1 MDVIKTNRL
10 NLRPFTR
17 EDFDLLYKLHAN
29 PEVAKTTIDGVQSK
43 ETVQKHLNSFIAH
56 QEKYGYAQW
65 AVFENESEKFIGRA
79 GITTRSLNQEIG
91 ELPEVRFA
99 FLPEFWGKGYASE
112 VTKELI
118 KFAFED
124 LKVKLLAAANGP
136 LNQKSDRVLTKNGF
150 KFIKNA
156 KPEGYDN
163 AEEIR
168 LYLITDDEYF
178 KKND

>member
-1 MDVIKTNRL
+1 MLKTNRL
-10 NLRPFTR
+10 NLRSFTR
-17 EDFDLLYKLHAN
+17 EDFDLLYQLHSN
-29 PEVAKTTIDGVQSK
+29 EEVAKSTIDGVQSK
-43 ETVQKHLNSFIAH
+43 ETVQKHLDNFIAH
-56 QEKYGYAQW
+56 QEKYGYGQW
-65 AVFENESEKFIGRA
+65 ATFEIESGKFIGRA
-79 GITTRSLNQEIG
+79 GITRRILNQEIG
-91 ELPEVRFA
+91 KLPEVRFA

-118 KFAFED
+118 RFAFED
-124 LKVKLLAAANGP
+124 LKIKLLAAANGP

-168 LYLITDDEYF
+168 FYLISESEYLNQE
-178 KKND
+178 ND